1 VSIEA
6 GISQPW
12 FKYVGLEGK
21 TVAIDRFGLSAPG
34 PTVMKELGM
43 TPETVVAAVKSL

>member
-6 GISQPW
+6 GISDPW
-12 FKYVGLEGK
+12 FRFVGLDGK

-34 PTVMKELGM
+34 NIAMKELGM
-43 TPETVVAAVKSL
+43 TPENVVAAVKSL